1 MGARRQLQGV
11 ARVRARRTQ
20 VRSGPGA
27 LLPPLVDDG
36 LRPEHHAEDHEDRP
50 LERVGPAERVA
61 ALRPVELPVT
71 EPEHA
76 PAGGDRERVPGQP
89 PGADQET
96 PTRVRLAACHAPS
109 LVRLRP
115 VAVWRITRLSGDA
128 PHLADARVGRR
139 AVEPGF
145 GPGVDVGVA
154 ELGGYPLAGEVQL
167 VVVDFYV
174 IDAGQGQ
181 PGLG

>member
-115 VAVWRITRLSGDA
+115 VAVWRIPGYRVMRHTLLMPESAVARSNLVSG
-128 PHLADARVGRR
+128 RVSTW
-139 AVEPGF
+139 V
-145 GPGVDVGVA
+145 
-154 ELGGYPLAGEVQL
+154 
-167 VVVDFYV
+167 
-174 IDAGQGQ
+174 
-181 PGLG
+181 